1 MSWLDTFY
9 TQIIETSVLEWLAV
23 LSALTYVYYA
33 SRQKLICW
41 LFALL
46 SSGIYLGL
54 MWSVQLYLEAGLQLF
69 YVLMALYGWRKWR
82 SRQSNNSSIIRWSIQ
97 KHLVN
102 IVLSGLVTVFLGHV
116 MSEFTNQ
123 ASPYMDAFTT
133 VFSLAATFMVAH
145 RILENWVYWIAI
157 DAVAVLLYAD
167 RGLFLSSLL
176 MVFYVILASWG
187 LYSWTKQWKQQAHFA

>member
-1 MSWLDTFY
+1 MSWQDNFY
-9 TQIIETSVLEWLAV
+9 TQIIETSIFEWLAV
-23 LSALTYVYYA
+23 LCALAYVYYA

-41 LFALL
+41 LFALF

-54 MWSVQLYLEAGLQLF
+54 MWSVQLYLEAVLQLF
-69 YVLMALYGWRKWR
+69 YLLMALYGWRKWL
-82 SRQSNNSSIIRWSIQ
+82 SGQSNNSSIIRWSIQ

-102 IVLSGLVTVFLGHV
+102 IVLSGLVTLFLGYV
-116 MSEFTNQ
+116 MSKFTNQ

-133 VFSLAATFMVAH
+133 VFSLAATWMVAH
-145 RILENWVYWIAI
+145 RILENWVYWIVI

-176 MVFYVILASWG
+176 MVFYVILAAWG
-187 LYSWTKQWKQQAHFA
+187 LYSWTKQWKQQTRFA

>member
-1 MSWLDTFY
+1 MSWQETFY
-9 TQIIETSVLEWLAV
+9 TQIIETSFLEWLAV
-23 LSALTYVYYA
+23 LCALAYVYYA

-69 YVLMALYGWRKWR
+69 YVLMALYGWRKWL
-82 SRQSNNSSIIRWSIQ
+82 SGQSNNSSIIRWSIQ

-102 IVLSGLVTVFLGHV
+102 IGLSGLVTLFLGYV

-123 ASPYMDAFTT
+123 AAPCLDAFTT
-133 VFSLAATFMVAH
+133 VFSLAATWMVAL
-145 RILENWVYWIAI
+145 RILENWVYWIVI
-157 DAVAVLLYAD
+157 DAVSVLLYAD
-167 RGLFLSSLL
+167 RGLFLSSSL
-176 MVFYVILASWG
+176 MVFYVILATWG